1 MKQYDKNDLYQNS
14 VIGLTLAGFLGTAAL
29 FFAGL
34 LITQVNSFNNSIRL
48 PIVYLICCTVGL
60 VYAAIIYAN
69 IAGHAQEEAWHL
81 AQKHNHYANVISEFL
96 GVYIFLLSMPL
107 VINAITKDML
117 IRVTVAA
124 VILAS
129 LILYT
134 KSPFSI
140 LSRMYNGPKLLIASM
155 SISLWGVLL
164 LLVQTNFT
172 KRFVLVGLSTLI
184 VYMLWAASLLKTTSN
199 ER

>member
-1 MKQYDKNDLYQNS
+1 MRTNDKNDLYQNA

-69 IAGHAQEEAWHL
+69 IAGHTKDEAWGL
-81 AQKHNHYANVISEFL
+81 ADRHNHYANVISEFV
-96 GVYIFLLSMPL
+96 GVNVFLLSMPM

-117 IRVTVAA
+117 IRVTVSV
-124 VILAS
+124 VILLS
-129 LILYT
+129 LFVYT
-134 KSPFSI
+134 NSVFSI
-140 LSRMYNGPKLLIASM
+140 LSRIYSGTRLLLTSVAISIWGTSLLI
-155 SISLWGVLL
+155 I
-164 LLVQTNFT
+164 QTNFT
-172 KRFVLVGLSTLI
+172 ELFVFVGMATLVLYILWSMTLLSQ
-184 VYMLWAASLLKTTSN
+184 AKQ
-199 ER
+199 